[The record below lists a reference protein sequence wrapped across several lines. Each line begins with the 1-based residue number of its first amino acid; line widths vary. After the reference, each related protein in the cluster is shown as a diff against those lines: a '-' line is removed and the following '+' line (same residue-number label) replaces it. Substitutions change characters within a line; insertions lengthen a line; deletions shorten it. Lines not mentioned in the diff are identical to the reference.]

1 MKKTLWTIIIVVV
14 AAVSIVLL
22 FKSSKAASEAKAE
35 PIKIGAVLGLTGDA
49 ATDSFNIKRGI
60 RPTKKKNSVEYQL
73 PKRYDRSERN
83 CFSDTVFDRD
93 IQAAGDHRTGMV
105 VFGRCRISCSCP
117 SKVGCVCP
125 G

>member
-49 ATDSFNIKRGI
+49 ATDSLNIKRGI
-60 RPTKKKNSVEYQL
+60 ERGKKY
-73 PKRYDRSERN
+73 RYSWKPG
-83 CFSDTVFDRD
+83 
-93 IQAAGDHRTGMV
+93 IA
-105 VFGRCRISCSCP
+105 RIH
-117 SKVGCVCP
+117 K
-125 G
+125 